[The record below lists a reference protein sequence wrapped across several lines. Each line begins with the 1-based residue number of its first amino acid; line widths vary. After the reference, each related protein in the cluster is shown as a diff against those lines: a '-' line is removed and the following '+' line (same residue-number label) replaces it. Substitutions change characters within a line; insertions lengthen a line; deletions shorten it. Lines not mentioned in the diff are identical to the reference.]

1 MAKVPLLGFKQSIS
15 KAKLAPEHLFRDC
28 VCCYRTFTTRA
39 HGAAM
44 SKELGNITSDPTPKF
59 IVILAISMM
68 AAVGGFL
75 FGYDTGVI
83 TGAHDLIAKE
93 WKLDGT
99 WGVFIIEVI
108 TSAVLVGAAI
118 GALSGGKIADLFG
131 RRRANMIAGVIFLVA
146 AISLSLSPSPAWI
159 IVNRVFIGLGVGLA
173 SAVGPLYISETSPP
187 KYRGAMISLF
197 QMAIVIGIL
206 VAYLVDLAFTP
217 PADAV
222 PPADHEGWRWMF
234 AIGGLPGILLFL
246 GFIFLPASPR
256 WLVMRGRHE
265 EASKVLHQTL
275 PHSEAEKQLKLILA
289 DVQAQSVQS
298 KKVSMFSVKGGK
310 FALHVAIGL
319 AVLQQIT
326 GINAVIYYGVD
337 IFQEAGFESSAAQVG
352 AQAGLGVVN
361 LIFTGVAILFI
372 DKLGRRP
379 LLLVGSAVMTIC
391 LAILSV
397 GFWFIESNQPTSDG
411 TVSGLSILILVALAG
426 YIAAFAASLGPL
438 VWTMIAEI
446 FPNEIRGKGVSI
458 ASGSNWIANL
468 AVSLTFLTLIKDLNP
483 QVTFAIFTLLS
494 LGTFVWMFIVV
505 PETKGYTLEEIE
517 SNLGRGGRKSWLP
530 PGETKA

>member
-1 MAKVPLLGFKQSIS
+1 MS
-15 KAKLAPEHLFRDC
+15 
-28 VCCYRTFTTRA
+28 TTP
-39 HGAAM
+39 GT
-44 SKELGNITSDPTPKF
+44 ITSPPTPKF
-59 IVILAISMM
+59 LIILAISMM

-83 TGAHDLIAKE
+83 AGAHDLMAKE
-93 WKLDGT
+93 WGLST
-99 WGVFIIEVI
+99 WMTEFI
-108 TSAVLVGAAI
+108 TSGVLVGAII

-131 RRRANMIAGVIFLVA
+131 RRKANMIAGAIFFVA
-146 AISLSLSPSPAWI
+146 AISLALSPSPWWCCF
-159 IVNRVFIGLGVGLA
+159 NRVFIGLGVGLA

-217 PADAV
+217 AADAV
-222 PPADHEGWRWMF
+222 APADHKGWRWMF
-234 AIGGLPGILLFL
+234 AIGGIPGILLFL
-246 GFIFLPASPR
+246 GFIFVPASPR

-275 PHSEAEKQLKLILA
+275 PHDDAKEQLELILA
-289 DVQAQSVQS
+289 DVKRASVSS
-298 KKVSMFSVKGGK
+298 KKVSLLNVKGGK
-310 FALHVAIGL
+310 LALHIAIGL

-337 IFQEAGFESSAAQVG
+337 IFKAAGFESSGAQIGAQV
-352 AQAGLGVVN
+352 GLGVVN
-361 LIFTGVAILFI
+361 LLFTVVAILFI

-379 LLLVGSAVMTIC
+379 LLLIGSAVMTLSLAA
-391 LAILSV
+391 LAI
-397 GFWFIESNQPTSDG
+397 GFLLMPKTAPGAEHHVT
-411 TVSGLSILILVALAG
+411 GLSILVLVALST

-446 FPNEIRGKGVSI
+446 FPNEVRGKGVSI

-468 AVSLTFLTLIKDLNP
+468 AIGLTFLTMIQGLSA
-483 QVTFAIFTLLS
+483 QSTFFIFAG
-494 LGTFVWMFIVV
+494 LGLFTFFWILIVV

-517 SNLGRGGRKSWLP
+517 ANLARGGRRKWLP
-530 PGETKA
+530 PKSK

>member
-1 MAKVPLLGFKQSIS
+1 
-15 KAKLAPEHLFRDC
+15 
-28 VCCYRTFTTRA
+28 
-39 HGAAM
+39 M
-44 SKELGNITSDPTPKF
+44 SKEIGNITSDPTPKF

-83 TGAHDLIAKE
+83 AGAHELIAKE

-99 WGVFIIEVI
+99 WGVFMIEVI

-131 RRRANMIAGVIFLVA
+131 RRRANMLAGVIFLVA
-146 AISLSLSPSPAWI
+146 AISLALSPSPAWI
-159 IVNRVFIGLGVGLA
+159 IFNRVFIGLGVGLA

-234 AIGGLPGILLFL
+234 AIGGIPGILLFL

-275 PHSEAEKQLKLILA
+275 PHDEAEKQLKLILA
-289 DVQAQSVQS
+289 DVKAQSVKS
-298 KKVSMFSVKGGK
+298 TKVTMTNVKGAK

-337 IFQEAGFESSAAQVG
+337 IFQEAGFKSGAAQVG

-361 LIFTGVAILFI
+361 LLFTGVAILFI

-379 LLLVGSAVMTIC
+379 LLLAGSAVMTLC
-391 LAILSV
+391 LATLAV
-397 GFWFIESNQPTSDG
+397 GFWFMSSEAPSESNEVT
-411 TVSGLSILILVALAG
+411 GLSILILIALAG

-468 AVSLTFLTLIKDLNP
+468 AVSLTFLTMIKDLNP
-483 QVTFAIFTLLS
+483 QITFVIFTALS
-494 LGTFVWMFIVV
+494 LFTLIWIYIVV

-517 SNLGRGGRKSWLP
+517 SNLGRGGRKNWLP
-530 PGETKA
+530 PGANKI